1 MNGLCI
7 TMVSIS
13 RRFGKVKCFPGIGKK
28 KRALAVLTEKAMINK
43 TKEGMSLHDEYTMT
57 VNVCQEL
64 QGLQQ
69 KKKRV
74 PMGTQE
80 V

>member
-13 RRFGKVKCFPGIGKK
+13 RQFGKVKCFPEIGKKK

-43 TKEGMSLHDEYTMT
+43 TKEGNSLHDKYIKLAET
-57 VNVCQEL
+57 CQEL
-64 QGLQQ
+64 QGL
-69 KKKRV
+69 
-74 PMGTQE
+74 
-80 V
+80 

>member
-1 MNGLCI
+1 M
-7 TMVSIS
+7 
-13 RRFGKVKCFPGIGKK
+13 FPRNWQKK
-28 KRALAVLTEKAMINK
+28 KRALAVLTEKAMAYK

-57 VNVCQEL
+57 ENVCQ
-64 QGLQQ
+64 GLQKLNS

-74 PMGTQE
+74 PEKLNSKKKKRVPVGTQE